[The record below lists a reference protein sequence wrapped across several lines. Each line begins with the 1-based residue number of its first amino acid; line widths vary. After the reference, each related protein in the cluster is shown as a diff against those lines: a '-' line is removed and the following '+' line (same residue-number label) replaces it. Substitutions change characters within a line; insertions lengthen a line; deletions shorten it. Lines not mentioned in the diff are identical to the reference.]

1 MGKSRT
7 VLDSPR
13 PMVGG
18 MRRRMGVLLKWPF
31 DQTIRGVNIEIR
43 QALQDLQGVN
53 VFHRKARLLGKVSA
67 ATPFAFFEPMPR
79 YGRQKSGGP

>member
-1 MGKSRT
+1 MGKSRA

-18 MRRRMGVLLKWPF
+18 MRRSIGVLLKCPF

-43 QALQDLQGVN
+43 QAQQDLQGVN
-53 VFHRKARLLGKVSA
+53 IFHRKARLLGKVSA
-67 ATPFAFFEPMPR
+67 ATAFAFFESIPR
-79 YGRQKSGGP
+79 